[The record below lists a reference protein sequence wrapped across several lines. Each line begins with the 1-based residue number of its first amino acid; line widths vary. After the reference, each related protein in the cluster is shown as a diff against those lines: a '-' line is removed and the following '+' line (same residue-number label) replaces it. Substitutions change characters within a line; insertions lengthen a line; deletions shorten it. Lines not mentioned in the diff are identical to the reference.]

1 MLALFVFTIV
11 GTGQS
16 VYSPVDR
23 SGSASD
29 VPRAASTRKGSWRW
43 GNRVSERD
51 QGQSVGGQVTQ
62 SGVSVIMDAKCQMQR
77 SVVIIVSALRAVL
90 AWNILEEPRSGCGSV
105 DGRGRWWWWVMSDAK
120 CAVPRKTGGIGKWWQ

>member
-1 MLALFVFTIV
+1 MRRSCWRYFHDRAIV

-16 VYSPVDR
+16 VCSPVDR

-51 QGQSVGGQVTQ
+51 QGQSVGGQVTP
-62 SGVSVIMDAKCQMQR
+62 SGVFGDHGCQ
-77 SVVIIVSALRAVL
+77 V
-90 AWNILEEPRSGCGSV
+90 
-105 DGRGRWWWWVMSDAK
+105 SDA
-120 CAVPRKTGGIGKWWQ
+120 A